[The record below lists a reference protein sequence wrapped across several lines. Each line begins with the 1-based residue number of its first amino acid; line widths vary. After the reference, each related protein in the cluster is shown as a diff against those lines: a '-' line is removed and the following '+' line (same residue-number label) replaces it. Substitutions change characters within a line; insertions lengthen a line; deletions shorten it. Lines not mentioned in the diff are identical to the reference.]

1 MTVPPDFFARYT
13 ARHLRIRHLV
23 QFILADPVYY
33 NALTNCAARLCRALC
48 RVAHMCSRTV
58 SDTANMSRHGST
70 LCSPT
75 VEKILCR
82 SPTVSALWQADA
94 KRKRGDS
101 QEGWKPWCPSLL
113 CARAA
118 SAHVP
123 ALRRAQLPRLIQA
136 KNSPPVRNEH
146 AHAVRAPRTVGA
158 EKGLPPGQ
166 GVSLTQSVCPGKSR
180 LLKFPF

>member
-1 MTVPPDFFARYT
+1 MRSST
-13 ARHLRIRHLV
+13 L
-23 QFILADPVYY
+23 
-33 NALTNCAARLCRALC
+33 
-48 RVAHMCSRTV
+48 
-58 SDTANMSRHGST
+58 SDTANRSRHGST
-70 LCSPT
+70 RCSPT
-75 VEKILCR
+75 VEKIRCR
-82 SPTVSALWQADA
+82 SPIVSALWQADT

-123 ALRRAQLPRLIQA
+123 ALRRAQLPRLIPA

-158 EKGLPPGQ
+158 ENVP
-166 GVSLTQSVCPGKSR
+166 PGKSR
-180 LLKFPF
+180 LLKFPFLQIPRIPRDTIILRGTGMEPFDYPQVCG